1 MQPFQRC
8 KLELLSRS
16 SRLPIHDGRPYRKR
30 ALPRSLRRLQGLQK
44 NSDATWKQHLKRD
57 RLAT

>member
-16 SRLPIHDGRPYRKR
+16 SRLPIHGGRPYRKR
-30 ALPRSLRRLQGLQK
+30 ARRPGLRRLQALQK
-44 NSDATWKQHLKRD
+44 NSDATWKQHLGRD